1 VAAAI
6 ILRIIGYN
14 DRNLPHSEVF
24 ECKPA
29 ERSEFDLMPKAKLT
43 KPPCDGARK
52 AAMPA
57 SIKPML
63 ATLVDKAFS
72 DPAWLFETKWD
83 GVRAVCFIKNG
94 NARFV
99 SRNQIEM
106 TAQYPELAGIAESVR
121 GTNVILDGE
130 IVALDAHGVSRFQL
144 LQPRLGRKNAGEI
157 GRLMSTTRLAYYVF
171 DVLYLDGFDLMGCQ
185 LTDRKMALERI
196 LKSSKNVRYS
206 DHIVGEGE
214 KLYEAI
220 AKVPLEGIIAK
231 RLNSQYAQKR
241 SSDWLKIKTS
251 LESEVV
257 VGGYTEPR
265 NSRSYFGALV
275 VGLYSDKKLHYVAH
289 TGGGFNQKTLELV
302 FKLMQ
307 PLKTKDSPFI
317 DAPKTNEPVQWV
329 KPKLVAQVK
338 FSEWTADRRMRHP
351 IFLGLREDKKPQD
364 CTFETQADT
373 KKVIAGSAGKRKR

>member
-1 VAAAI
+1 
-6 ILRIIGYN
+6 
-14 DRNLPHSEVF
+14 
-24 ECKPA
+24 
-29 ERSEFDLMPKAKLT
+29 
-43 KPPCDGARK
+43 
-52 AAMPA
+52 MPA
-57 SIKPML
+57 AIKPML

-72 DPAWLFETKWD
+72 NPDWLFETKWD

-106 TAQYPELAGIAESVR
+106 TAQYPELAGIAASVEA
-121 GTNVILDGE
+121 TNVILDGE
-130 IVALDAHGVSRFQL
+130 IVALDEHGVSRFQL
-144 LQPRLGRKNAGEI
+144 LQPRLGRKNSGEI
-157 GRLMSTTRLAYYVF
+157 GRMMSTTRLAYYVF
-171 DVLYLDGFDLMGCQ
+171 DVIYLDGFDLTSC
-185 LTDRKMALERI
+185 LLLDRKATLERI

-206 DHIVGEGE
+206 DHIIAEGE

-231 RLNSQYAQKR
+231 RLDSTYVQKR

-275 VGLYSDKKLHYVAH
+275 VGLYSEGKLHYVAH
-289 TGGGFNQKTLELV
+289 TGGGFNQKTLERV
-302 FKLMQ
+302 YKLLQ
-307 PLKTKDSPFI
+307 PLKTKDCPFV

-351 IFLGLREDKKPQD
+351 IFLGLREDKKPQE
-364 CTFETQADT
+364 CSFET
-373 KKVIAGSAGKRKR
+373 KVETSKAVRRRSPRSKVQSPKSV